1 MLQLINKK
9 KIYFYLFSLLFL
21 STIFNHNLIINLKS
35 TFKITDIKIDQTKK
49 EIDEIILL
57 NTSFLLGENIFF
69 LKKKILL
76 EKLNKLNFIESI
88 KIEKKYPSTI
98 NIKTKL
104 TNLIAITYIDQKK
117 YFVGSN
123 GNYILE
129 KNISNKKRLPI
140 IFGKFN
146 PEDFILL
153 QKKILN
159 QKIDPNLII
168 KYYYHKNKRWD
179 LYFENNIVIQLP
191 NDNIAK
197 ALKLYKDFKLNYE
210 ISSNSII
217 DLRIQNR
224 LIFRNE

>member
-9 KIYFYLFSLLFL
+9 KIYFYIFSLLFL

-104 TNLIAITYIDQKK
+104 TNLMPITH
-117 YFVGSN
+117 
-123 GNYILE
+123 
-129 KNISNKKRLPI
+129 
-140 IFGKFN
+140 
-146 PEDFILL
+146 LL
-153 QKKILN
+153 KI
-159 QKIDPNLII
+159 QKI
-168 KYYYHKNKRWD
+168 
-179 LYFENNIVIQLP
+179 FTV
-191 NDNIAK
+191 
-197 ALKLYKDFKLNYE
+197 
-210 ISSNSII
+210 
-217 DLRIQNR
+217 
-224 LIFRNE
+224 

>member
-9 KIYFYLFSLLFL
+9 KIYFYIFSLLFL

-191 NDNIAK
+191 NNNIDK
-197 ALKLYKDFKLNYE
+197 ALKLYKNFELNYE
-210 ISSNSII
+210 ISTNSII

>member
-153 QKKILN
+153 KKKILN

-191 NDNIAK
+191 NNNIDK
-197 ALKLYKDFKLNYE
+197 ALKLYKNFELNYE
-210 ISSNSII
+210 ISTNSII

>member
-191 NDNIAK
+191 NNNIDK
-197 ALKLYKDFKLNYE
+197 ALKLYKNFELNYE
-210 ISSNSII
+210 ISTNSII

>member
-57 NTSFLLGENIFF
+57 NTSFILGENIFF

-104 TNLIAITYIDQKK
+104 TDLIAITYIDQKK
-117 YFVGSN
+117 YFIGFN
-123 GNYILE
+123 GNFILA

-153 QKKILN
+153 KKKILN
-159 QKIDPNLII
+159 QKIDPNGII

-191 NDNIAK
+191 NNNIAK
-197 ALKLYKDFKLNYE
+197 ALKLYKDFELNYE

>member
-179 LYFENNIVIQLP
+179 LYFENDIVIQLP
-191 NDNIAK
+191 NNNIDK
-197 ALKLYKDFKLNYE
+197 ALKLYKNFELNYE
-210 ISSNSII
+210 ISTNSII